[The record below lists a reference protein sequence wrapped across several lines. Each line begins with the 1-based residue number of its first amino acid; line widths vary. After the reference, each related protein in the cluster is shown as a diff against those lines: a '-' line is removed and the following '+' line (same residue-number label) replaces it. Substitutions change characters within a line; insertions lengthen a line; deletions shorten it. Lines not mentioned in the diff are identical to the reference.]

1 MSSPIK
7 LVGVSGSLRKKSVN
21 TGMLRAAQQSL
32 REGVS
37 LDIVDLHDIPFYN
50 ADFPERTPAV
60 KRVLDQMAQAD
71 GFVFACPEY
80 NFSIAPALKNIL
92 DWASRETGNAFLAGK
107 SAAIMGAAGGMGS
120 SRSQYHLRQVC
131 VCLDLH
137 LVNKPEVFGNAF
149 NNSFDADGNLVD
161 AALHQLIKD
170 QMLALTN
177 LVRCF
182 KGNCCQ

>member
-1 MSSPIK
+1 MSNPIK

-32 REGVS
+32 PEGVS
-37 LDIVDLHDIPFYN
+37 LEIVDLIDIPFYN
-50 ADFPERTPAV
+50 ADFPDRTPAV
-60 KRVLDQMAQAD
+60 KRVLDQFAQAD

-92 DWASRETGNAFLAGK
+92 DWASREPGNPFLAGK

-120 SRSQYHLRQVC
+120 SRAQYHLRQVC

-149 NNSFDADGNLVD
+149 NKSFDEDGNLLD
-161 AALHQLIKD
+161 IPLQQLIKA
-170 QMLALTN
+170 QMAALVALA
-177 LVRCF
+177 RRF
-182 KGNCCQ
+182 KNP

>member
-1 MSSPIK
+1 MSKPIK

-21 TGMLRAAQQSL
+21 TGMLRAAQMSL
-32 REGVS
+32 PEGVA
-37 LDIVDLHDIPFYN
+37 LEIVDLIDIPFYN
-50 ADFPERTPAV
+50 ADFSDRTPAV
-60 KRVLDQMAQAD
+60 KRVLDQFASAD

-92 DWASRETGNAFLAGK
+92 DWASREPGNTFLAGK
-107 SAAIMGAAGGMGS
+107 AAAIMGAAGGMGS

-149 NNSFDADGNLVD
+149 NSSFDEHGNLLD
-161 AALHQLIKD
+161 AAVQQLIQE
-170 QMLALTN
+170 QMVALAK
-177 LVRCF
+177 LVRCL
-182 KGNCCQ
+182 KNL